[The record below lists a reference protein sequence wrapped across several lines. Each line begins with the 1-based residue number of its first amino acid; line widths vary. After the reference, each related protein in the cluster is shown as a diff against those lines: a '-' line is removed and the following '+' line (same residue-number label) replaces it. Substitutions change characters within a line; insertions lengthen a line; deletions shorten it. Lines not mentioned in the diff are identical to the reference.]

1 MPANSNNGQ
10 LGASDPNPFYIT
22 GLIDAEGCFMVEVS
36 NGKKIVFA
44 LRFAIKLHNV
54 DLPLLKKIQAFFGA
68 GSITIKDGYA
78 NYRVSKLDDIMMVII
93 PHLVNYPLQSAKLID
108 FYLWRQCGIKKKI

>member
-22 GLIDAEGCFMVEVS
+22 GLIDAEGFFMVEVS
-36 NGKKIVFA
+36 NGKKIVFS

-78 NYRVSKLDDIMMVII
+78 NYRVSKLDDIMRVII
-93 PHLVNYPLQSAKLID
+93 PHLVNYPLQSAKLIY
-108 FYLWRQCGIKKKI
+108 FYL

>member
-1 MPANSNNGQ
+1 MPANLNNGQ

-22 GLIDAEGCFMVEVS
+22 GLIDAEGCFRVEVY

-54 DLPLLKKIQAFFGA
+54 DLPLEKYSSFFRRRF
-68 GSITIKDGYA
+68 
-78 NYRVSKLDDIMMVII
+78 N
-93 PHLVNYPLQSAKLID
+93 HN
-108 FYLWRQCGIKKKI
+108 

>member
-36 NGKKIVFA
+36 NGKK
-44 LRFAIKLHNV
+44 N
-54 DLPLLKKIQAFFGA
+54 
-68 GSITIKDGYA
+68 SIRTTIRY
-78 NYRVSKLDDIMMVII
+78 
-93 PHLVNYPLQSAKLID
+93 
-108 FYLWRQCGIKKKI
+108 